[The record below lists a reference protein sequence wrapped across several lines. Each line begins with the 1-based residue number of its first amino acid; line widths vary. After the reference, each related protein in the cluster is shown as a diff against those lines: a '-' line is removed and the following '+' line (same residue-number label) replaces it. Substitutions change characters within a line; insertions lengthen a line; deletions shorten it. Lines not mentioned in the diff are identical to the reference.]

1 MKLTFIYTSQLGFLL
16 LLVWFGLLWPTLM
29 ELVNKGGEK
38 GRCRNRRVDGQ
49 THETRMETTVVKDGS
64 VQRDIESLGRR
75 GD

>member
-1 MKLTFIYTSQLGFLL
+1 
-16 LLVWFGLLWPTLM
+16 M